1 VPVDLTGLPPHL
13 QDLTTTFAAE
23 QHATLHYVYVLDEGT
38 DFAGAAFTEV
48 SQDVVDYHEREIA
61 ALLKELV
68 DGARSAGARAEAHV
82 TRGAPTFDAI
92 LAQAGA
98 LSVDLVVMRTHGRTG
113 IARAI
118 NGSVTEEVVRRS
130 AIPVLVLHQA

>member
-1 VPVDLTGLPPHL
+1 
-13 QDLTTTFAAE
+13 
-23 QHATLHYVYVLDEGT
+23 
-38 DFAGAAFTEV
+38 
-48 SQDVVDYHEREIA
+48 VVDYHEREIA

-68 DGARSAGARAEAHV
+68 DGARSAGAGAEAHV